1 MLRHLLP
8 CAALLAGSPLA
19 FAQTSPPQSAGAAA
33 AATYQLIPRL
43 SQASYAVDEVFIRE
57 NFRLFTAV
65 GVTPGVA
72 GEIIFNRGN
81 PLQSQVREIVIDL
94 QQLTSDSDRRDRA
107 LRERYLESN
116 RYPFARLS
124 NAQLQGLPETIVE
137 RTPFR
142 FSLVG
147 DLTAPE
153 VTRRTTWEGEATLAG
168 DTLQGVA
175 RTQVT
180 MSSFG
185 IDVPRLPF
193 VRAEDGVKLEIRY
206 VAVLR
211 KP

>member
-1 MLRHLLP
+1 
-8 CAALLAGSPLA
+8 
-19 FAQTSPPQSAGAAA
+19 
-33 AATYQLIPRL
+33 
-43 SQASYAVDEVFIRE
+43 VDEVFIRE

-72 GEIIFNRGN
+72 GEIIFNRDH
-81 PLQSQVREIVIDL
+81 PLASRVQEIVIDL

-124 NAQLQGLPETIVE
+124 NAQLEGLPEAIVE

-147 DLTAPE
+147 DLTAHD

-175 RTQVT
+175 RTQIT

>member
-1 MLRHLLP
+1 MLRHLEL
-8 CAALLAGSPLA
+8 CALLLAGAPLA
-19 FAQTSPPQSAGAAA
+19 NAQSSPPQSAGTAAA
-33 AATYQLIPRL
+33 AYQLVPRL
-43 SQASYAVDEVFIRE
+43 SQASYAVDEVFIQE

-65 GVTPGVA
+65 GVTPGVV
-72 GEIIFNRGN
+72 GEILFNRDR
-81 PLQSQVREIVIDL
+81 PLESQVREIVIDL

-124 NAQLQGLPETIVE
+124 NAQLQGLPEAIVE

-147 DLTAPE
+147 DLTAHD
-153 VTRRTTWEGEATLAG
+153 VTQRTTWEGEATLAG

-185 IDVPRLPF
+185 IPVPRLPF
-193 VRAEDGVKLEIRY
+193 LRAEDGVKLEIRY
-206 VAVLR
+206 VAVLS

>member
-1 MLRHLLP
+1 MLPYIVP
-8 CAALLAGSPLA
+8 CAVLLAGVPLA
-19 FAQTSPPQSAGAAA
+19 AAQTSPSATPGEIP

-72 GEIIFNRGN
+72 GEIIFNRDR
-81 PLQSQVREIVIDL
+81 PLESRVQEIVIDL

-124 NAQLQGLPETIVE
+124 NAQLGGLPETIVE

-147 DLTAPE
+147 DLTAHD

-168 DTLQGVA
+168 DTLQGIA